1 MKGHCLPSVPLSLFI
16 PDHYIFSFL
25 SKLIHLSIQS
35 FFDQGLNIFC
45 ALNSACYTITRC
57 FHFLY
62 KWLGLIHPERLL
74 RSNSHREKC
83 SSALPCLSFYET
95 MALRSGSIVLR
106 VHHPLQQKDKF
117 QGGEK
122 QGTF

>member
-1 MKGHCLPSVPLSLFI
+1 MKGHCLPNVPRFLFI

-35 FFDQGLNIFC
+35 FFDQGLTISC
-45 ALNSACYTITRC
+45 ASNSACCTVTRC
-57 FHFLY
+57 FHFLH

-74 RSNSHREKC
+74 RSNSHRKK
-83 SSALPCLSFYET
+83 SSFALPSPFFYKT

-117 QGGEK
+117 QGDEK